1 MQLPYAP
8 RGLHA
13 ELEARFDRP
22 VPRRRRPRRIPRSTP
37 H

>member
-1 MQLPYAP
+1 MQLPYGP

-13 ELEARFDRP
+13 ELEARFDRL
-22 VPRRRRPRRIPRSTP
+22 VDRRRRPRRIRRSTA